1 MVSKSYGVN
10 MTEKEIKKLVVE
22 AKKFLK
28 LVESI
33 LWATTKLG
41 AKKK

>member
-1 MVSKSYGVN
+1 

-28 LVESI
+28 LIESL
-33 LWATTKLG
+33 LWASSKLG
-41 AKKK
+41 EGKKK